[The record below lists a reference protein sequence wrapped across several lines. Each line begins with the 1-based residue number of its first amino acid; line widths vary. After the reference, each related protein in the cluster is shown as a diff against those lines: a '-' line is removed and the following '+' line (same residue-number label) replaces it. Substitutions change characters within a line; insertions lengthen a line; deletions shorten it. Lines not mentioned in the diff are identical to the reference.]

1 MKRAQTSFVAG
12 LTICVITIIL
22 VIYYKTEADR
32 KNQDN
37 PYSSVNHGSSSSAKH
52 RQVGDQ
58 TIPRTKRRQRSVR
71 ESIDVLSQLGY
82 LLTADV
88 IEDHRAK
95 DNVQLITPEGS
106 IIRSDSVSISSDGND
121 IFLNGNIKVES
132 TSGDQLS
139 TIEYSGV
146 DSFAKI
152 ALDGSSSSFKGKTR
166 FTFSSNKK

>member
-37 PYSSVNHGSSSSAKH
+37 PYSSVHHGSSSSAEH
-52 RQVGDQ
+52 RQG
-58 TIPRTKRRQRSVR
+58 

-139 TIEYSGV
+139 TIV
-146 DSFAKI
+146 V
-152 ALDGSSSSFKGKTR
+152 
-166 FTFSSNKK
+166 